1 MSREIGNQVT
11 QVTNHFL
18 QVNVAQDWDDNYK
31 KRERERQGDRA
42 GKGKDERASEER
54 ILLN

>member
-18 QVNVAQDWDDNYK
+18 QVNVWDDNYK
-31 KRERERQGDRA
+31 KRERERRGDRA
-42 GKGKDERASEER
+42 GKGKDEGASEER